1 MLINEIAVPKFVH
14 EEALAYELAAHFYLE
29 LGETDKS
36 VEYFLLAHERYQDWV
51 SSKAD
56 LFHMRLNLL
65 LLIFIC
71 SLLMSTRREQLGS
84 AIVCLIS

>member
-1 MLINEIAVPKFVH
+1 MSVAVPKFVH

-51 SSKAD
+51 RCKAG
-56 LFHMRLNLL
+56 LFHACFKSASNYFRLFL
-65 LLIFIC
+65 C
-71 SLLMSTRREQLGS
+71 
-84 AIVCLIS
+84 